1 MSDELDFLEMP
12 SVEHIV
18 PPVAVAAAEYDLI
31 IIDVK
36 FGQDCN
42 DHFFMLPRFRI
53 LNELNAKTF
62 TKYIQMPS
70 ADLDEDKL
78 EGVQRGLRYF
88 EDCFGLPAI
97 GGKVSK
103 DDIKGMKGRAIL
115 RVVGSEEDEYGI
127 QNEVARCLP
136 KE

>member
-1 MSDELDFLEMP
+1 MEELDFLEMP

-18 PPVAVAAAEYDLI
+18 PPVAVAAGEYELI
-31 IIDVK
+31 IVNLKMGMDK
-36 FGQDCN
+36 N
-42 DHFFMLPRFRI
+42 DHPFIQPLFKI
-53 LNELNAKTF
+53 INELNSKAF
-62 TKYIQMPS
+62 TKYIKIPS
-70 ADLDEDKL
+70 VDLDEDKL

-103 DDIKGMKGRAIL
+103 DDIKGLRGKAIL
-115 RVVGSEEDEYGI
+115 KVVGSEEDEYGI
-127 QNEVARCLP
+127 QNEVARWLP